1 MQDLYNNVQ
10 ALVSLTIAARTA
22 TATGTAVDL
31 ARNGSAFQSALVIVQ
46 TGTITDGTHTITVEH
61 SDDNSSWAAVSG
73 SDLQGTAPAI
83 AAANDDTFYEL
94 GYLGGKRYIRVKST
108 VASATS
114 GGTYGA
120 LVILGDPKS
129 SPVVRP

>member
-1 MQDLYNNVQ
+1 MHDLYSNVQ

-46 TGTITDGTHTITVEH
+46 TGTITDGTHTVSVEH
-61 SDDNSSWAAVSG
+61 SDDNSSWSAAAA

-83 AAANDDTFYEL
+83 VAANDDTFYEL

-108 VASATS
+108 VSGASS

-120 LVILGDPKS
+120 LIVLGDPKS